1 MAARKA
7 APLAGWRRQAVR
19 RMEASRAE
27 MLRLVA
33 RLPEA
38 EVLRPR
44 TQDAWSIKDVLA
56 HLLAGDEETLRRFH
70 LIALGQADRIQWF
83 DLDYA
88 HLFNARA
95 VALGRRLDLKAI
107 LGRMKRARARLIA
120 GFRRLPDAALR
131 DPGHDYTVVSW
142 LPAPGW
148 SHEREH
154 AREIRAWWRA
164 QRGARTRG
172 R

>member
-1 MAARKA
+1 MAGRKP
-7 APLAGWRRQAVR
+7 APLTRWRRQAVR
-19 RMEASRAE
+19 RMETSRAE

-56 HLLAGDEETLRRFH
+56 HLLAGDEETLHRFQ
-70 LIALGQADRIQWF
+70 LVARGQANRIQWF
-83 DLDYA
+83 DLAYA
-88 HLFNARA
+88 HRFNARA
-95 VALGRRLDLKAI
+95 VARGRRLSLKAM

-131 DPGHDYTVVSW
+131 DPAHDYTVVSW

-154 AREIRAWWRA
+154 AREIRDWWRA
-164 QRGARTRG
+164 QRAVRTRG